1 MIKIGR
7 AKYGYFKYL
16 LYIIPAFAVWFVL
29 AVYPNISIYR
39 ISLFKWNVLPWKQMV
54 WVGFDNFYNFLT
66 NPAYSVLV
74 FKTLLYIAALILI
87 QTPLALFLSIT
98 IFSLRRM
105 KGFFSALFFSPIV
118 LSTIVVTLTWKYMYD
133 PNLGVFNE
141 MLKAAGLGD
150 LAQNWLHLD
159 IAPVFAVV
167 IHVWHKIGYPITIIM
182 SGLTVIPDSLYDAA
196 DVDGVGRFQRFFHI
210 TLPLLMPTLLRILL
224 LTIIT
229 GGLAFDYSYL
239 LGPVST
245 NIFVEKV
252 DTLSVWLYRGGL
264 QGNMGWPAAVGTI
277 LSVVF
282 LAVYIVYHFVSKA
295 TERNIAQ

>member
-1 MIKIGR
+1 L
-7 AKYGYFKYL
+7 KYL
-16 LYIIPAFAVWFVL
+16 LYIVPAFAIWFAL
-29 AVYPNISIYR
+29 AVYPNISIYQ
-39 ISLFKWNVLPWKQMV
+39 ISLYKWNGLPWKKMV
-54 WVGFDNFYNFLT
+54 WVGFDNFFNFLS
-66 NPAYSVLV
+66 NPAYSVLIYR
-74 FKTLLYIAALILI
+74 TLIYIAALIII

-98 IFSLRRM
+98 IFSLKKT

-118 LSTIVVTLTWKYMYD
+118 LSTIVVSLTWKYMYD
-133 PNLGVFNE
+133 PNLGVFNAI
-141 MLKAAGLGD
+141 LKDVGLG
-150 LAQNWLHLD
+150 AMQQNWLQKD

-182 SGLTVIPDSLYDAA
+182 AGLTVIPDSLYDAA
-196 DVDGVGRFQRFFHI
+196 DVDGANGFQRFFNI

-282 LAVYIVYHFVSKA
+282 LAVYIVYHYVSKA
-295 TERNIAQ
+295 TEKSVSQ